1 MFFLFFVNQKTAYE
15 MRISDWSSDVCSSDL
30 AGRPLG
36 EGRFLAVLVHVEIH
50 DPVPGDVD
58 DLHLVGRL
66 QPAGIGGR
74 NAFDHVDVAR
84 EHRGN
89 AGARVLEDAEGY
101 LVPGGL
107 FTPIVIVA
115 LDDDIIVWR
124 PGDEFE
130 RAEIGR
136 AAGGE

>member
-30 AGRPLG
+30 AVRPLG

-50 DPVPGDVD
+50 NPVPGDVD

-84 EHRGN
+84 EPDRTRGVS
-89 AGARVLEDAEGY
+89 GQRVLVRVDM
-101 LVPGGL
+101 GGRRL
-107 FTPIVIVA
+107 NKKKKQSHKTQAIN
-115 LDDDIIVWR
+115 L
-124 PGDEFE
+124 
-130 RAEIGR
+130 
-136 AAGGE
+136 